1 MENDKKLKN
10 LIKTTIREFL
20 NEQHGNT
27 EYHDLFE
34 FYDEQPSE
42 LKKIVDFYLDKL
54 ESGDYTEDTYKFIT
68 KFHDAVYK
76 IGYTF
81 DSGLDAQPYGLR
93 PIGVE
98 LNQLKGWENI

>member
-1 MENDKKLKN
+1 MKTEN
-10 LIKTTIREFL
+10 LIK
-20 NEQHGNT
+20 QHENT

-34 FYDEQPSE
+34 FYNEQPIE
-42 LKKIVDFYLDKL
+42 LKKIVDFYLNKL

-93 PIGVE
+93 LIGIK
-98 LNQLKGWENI
+98 LNQLKGWENE